1 MIIAFAPMFF
11 VGGIMIGKNHI
22 VRLAR
27 NGGEEKYPYKVQEAV
42 RTYRDNNQYIVESWD
57 EE

>member
-1 MIIAFAPMFF
+1 
-11 VGGIMIGKNHI
+11 MIGKNHI